1 MEMNSLFNKQ
11 KISENYELEE
21 SSLSFKNIKLPVD
34 EDLFT
39 GCEYINHFPSFNNL
53 SLESLVALKLNQDS
67 GLSME
72 KCLSDPTTKNP
83 TSLLKH
89 NFKNI
94 KTPWPS
100 IVALNWTAAES
111 NQRIIKNIQ
120 INAEKAKVHIEQ
132 QNSRSKLRS
141 NKNEAEGCHTDQ
153 QALTHSKA
161 LFAESDES
169 MHQVQDEWSKDSDS
183 PLNALN
189 SSNKQIR
196 HYLIQLQIKIKRRKE
211 ESLSRD
217 GAKIRTRL
225 GTTCLIRCAQNKSFD
240 IDNFFCI
247 DQSTIIDED
256 SQEFIS
262 QEHSKIIKQIARKY
276 NWMKKPIYLYF
287 RFRKIY
293 LKESTLSVREFKLL
307 KKLLIKNKDEEDIDK
322 LVMYHFPGKSQSVIE
337 QAKKEFMK
345 SKRFSK
351 FMKDYA

>member
-1 MEMNSLFNKQ
+1 MEMTSLFNKQ

-39 GCEYINHFPSFNNL
+39 GCEYINHFPSFNNM

-72 KCLSDPTTKNP
+72 KCLSDPTTKYP

-196 HYLIQLQIKIKRRKE
+196 HLFNPTSNQNKKKKRRVIIKRWGKDKDKIGYN
-211 ESLSRD
+211 LLNQMC
-217 GAKIRTRL
+217 AK
-225 GTTCLIRCAQNKSFD
+225 
-240 IDNFFCI
+240 
-247 DQSTIIDED
+247 
-256 SQEFIS
+256 
-262 QEHSKIIKQIARKY
+262 
-276 NWMKKPIYLYF
+276 
-287 RFRKIY
+287 
-293 LKESTLSVREFKLL
+293 
-307 KKLLIKNKDEEDIDK
+307 
-322 LVMYHFPGKSQSVIE
+322 
-337 QAKKEFMK
+337 
-345 SKRFSK
+345 
-351 FMKDYA
+351 